1 MSILVSITDDNSNT
15 FMFAKHSIKFKAL
28 SHPFSHYNG
37 SNMIKQYL
45 QEGKASSPEFHEP
58 RRDYGGIDSHQ

>member
-1 MSILVSITDDNSNT
+1 
-15 FMFAKHSIKFKAL
+15 MFAKHSIKFKAL
-28 SHPFSHYNG
+28 SHPFSHNNG